1 MLGKKLVTPVN
12 NRVITQ
18 YKFNVKDSVLCTI
31 RNCAIKN
38 AIVLSRSVVNGEN
51 FYKIEDEKTRVTKI
65 CKERELIHR

>member
-1 MLGKKLVTPVN
+1 MLGKKIVTSV

-31 RNCAIKN
+31 RNCAVKN

-51 FYKIEDEKTRVTKI
+51 FYKIEDEKTKAVKI